1 MPNTL
6 YTSCLMAAE
15 EKVMQQG
22 DGWHAVPSVSSKRA
36 GKDQFQEA
44 WSTVAQTQSLINISG
59 IWPSMG

>member
-1 MPNTL
+1 
-6 YTSCLMAAE
+6 MAAE

-22 DGWHAVPSVSSKRA
+22 DGWHAVPSSKRA

-44 WSTVAQTQSLINISG
+44 RSTVAQTQSLINISG